1 MDGALVELGIV
12 PDVGFASFTGVGILA
27 VGVAIVEI
35 TFFAEGVG
43 EGILAGV
50 VGVVV
55 LLTAAV
61 FGATVESLPAFTDP
75 FTTSIDPLTVS
86 VDSSATFPEPFP

>member
-27 VGVAIVEI
+27 VGVAIAEI
-35 TFFAEGVG
+35 TFFSEGVG

-61 FGATVESLPAFTDP
+61 FGATVESLSAST
-75 FTTSIDPLTVS
+75 DPLTVS

>member
-27 VGVAIVEI
+27 VGVAIAEI

-61 FGATVESLPAFTDP
+61 FGATVESLSASTD
-75 FTTSIDPLTVS
+75 SLTVS
-86 VDSSATFPEPFP
+86 VDPSATFPEPFP

>member
-12 PDVGFASFTGVGILA
+12 PDVGFASFTGVG
-27 VGVAIVEI
+27 VAIAEI

-61 FGATVESLPAFTDP
+61 FGATVESLSAST
-75 FTTSIDPLTVS
+75 DPLTVS

>member
-61 FGATVESLPAFTDP
+61 FGATVESLSAST
-75 FTTSIDPLTVS
+75 DPLTVS

>member
-12 PDVGFASFTGVGILA
+12 PDVGFASFTGVGILD
-27 VGVAIVEI
+27 VGVAIAEI

-61 FGATVESLPAFTDP
+61 FGATVESLSAST
-75 FTTSIDPLTVS
+75 DPLTVS

>member
-1 MDGALVELGIV
+1 MSNLGLFLTS
-12 PDVGFASFTGVGILA
+12 GFASFTGVGILA
-27 VGVAIVEI
+27 VGVAIAEI

-61 FGATVESLPAFTDP
+61 FGATVESLSAST
-75 FTTSIDPLTVS
+75 DPLTVS

>member
-12 PDVGFASFTGVGILA
+12 PYVGFETFTGVVILD
-27 VGVAIVEI
+27 VGVANAEI

-55 LLTAAV
+55 LLMAAV
-61 FGATVESLPAFTDP
+61 FGATVESLSAST
-75 FTTSIDPLTVS
+75 DPLTVS

>member
-27 VGVAIVEI
+27 VGVAMAEI

-61 FGATVESLPAFTDP
+61 FGATVESLSAST
-75 FTTSIDPLTVS
+75 DPLTVS

>member
-1 MDGALVELGIV
+1 VDGALVELGIV

-27 VGVAIVEI
+27 VGVAIAEI

-61 FGATVESLPAFTDP
+61 FGATVESLSAST
-75 FTTSIDPLTVS
+75 DPLTVS

>member
-1 MDGALVELGIV
+1 MEGALVELGIV
-12 PDVGFASFTGVGILA
+12 PDVGFASFAGVGILA

-75 FTTSIDPLTVS
+75 LTVS
-86 VDSSATFPEPFP
+86 VDPSATFPEPFP

>member
-1 MDGALVELGIV
+1 MDGALGIV

-27 VGVAIVEI
+27 VGVAIAEI

-61 FGATVESLPAFTDP
+61 FGATVESLSAST
-75 FTTSIDPLTVS
+75 DPLTVS

>member
-27 VGVAIVEI
+27 VGVAIAEI

-61 FGATVESLPAFTDP
+61 FGATVESLSAST
-75 FTTSIDPLTVS
+75 DPLTVS

>member
-12 PDVGFASFTGVGILA
+12 PDVGFASFKGVGILA

-61 FGATVESLPAFTDP
+61 FGATVESLSAST
-75 FTTSIDPLTVS
+75 DPLTVS

>member
-12 PDVGFASFTGVGILA
+12 PE
-27 VGVAIVEI
+27 VAIAEI

-61 FGATVESLPAFTDP
+61 FGATVESLSAST
-75 FTTSIDPLTVS
+75 DPLTVS